1 MPSDRAKRL
10 IEALHEPHSLDARW
24 EIAERFLAEERNEI
38 KGFLGLAPRMSD
50 PPEVWRRYYQG
61 GGVPLR
67 EIIAQ
72 TKAQNGETE

>member
-24 EIAERFLAEERNEI
+24 AIAERFLAEERDEAC
-38 KGFLGLAPRMSD
+38 FPRMTD
-50 PPEVWRRYYQG
+50 PPETWRRFYQG
-61 GGVPLR
+61 GGIPLR

-72 TKAQNGETE
+72 TRAQNGETE